1 MSLTTGTISCAA
13 VENDSTIFDWS
24 TLVIDHVVQPE
35 NDWEEKGIPDEKPVD
50 ENAMFSLLGFKTEPS
65 ERESKLG
72 PIFAPTTDYALNDIK
87 GEDIVVD
94 DKVPE
99 EPLIAWDERKP
110 VMDIGTPY
118 PNMAEFRKAIKQFAI
133 NGEFEYDTKKNEPK
147 RFRAFCKGKSIK
159 GQPCKW
165 SLIACWQRVEN
176 CVMVILFL

>member
-1 MSLTTGTISCAA
+1 
-13 VENDSTIFDWS
+13 
-24 TLVIDHVVQPE
+24 VIDHVVQPE

-50 ENAMFSLLGFKTEPS
+50 ENAMFSLLGFKTESS

-133 NGEFEYDTKKNEPK
+133 NGEFEYGTKKNEPK
-147 RFRAFCKGKSIK
+147 RFWAFCKGQSIK
-159 GQPCKW
+159 GEPCKW
-165 SLIACWQRVEN
+165 SLTACWQRVEN